1 MKSGE
6 KHHRKLITFESAQCG
21 EKLMVT
27 GLCFHPL
34 LLTLNIMVVSVII
47 IIQVI
52 MMVIF
57 LTNEDE
63 EEAGGGP
70 ICLFVC
76 FLFVCL
82 FVLTNEDKEEA
93 GGGPESTRNSNSGH
107 EQLSHRLLVV
117 PFKYLYSFIKFTSQ
131 QKAREHKNLVCD
143 ST

>member
-1 MKSGE
+1 MA
-6 KHHRKLITFESAQCG
+6 RCA
-21 EKLMVT
+21 T

-34 LLTLNIMVVSVII
+34 LLILDIMVVSVII
-47 IIQVI
+47 IILQVI
-52 MMVIF
+52 IMVLF

-76 FLFVCL
+76 FLFVCLFVCL